1 METGLRD
8 KVVVITGAGGG
19 IGRCCALQFAQEGAK
34 LALSDVNLAAARAVA
49 DEVEANGTAA
59 IAVQTDVTS
68 ADSVQE
74 LFDRTL
80 GAFGRVD
87 VLVNNAGI
95 FQSKPIAEM
104 TVTDW
109 DRMMEVN
116 LRGVFLCS
124 QAAFRIMR
132 EQRSGKI
139 VSLAS
144 LAGQVGG
151 IIAGANYAVT
161 KAGVA
166 CFTKSLAKQAGP
178 YNINVNCVNPGVI
191 DTPMTKPWGEE
202 QLAKMAAN
210 TPLGRLGK
218 PEEVASAIVF
228 LASDAASFIH
238 GAHLDING
246 GINMD

>member
-19 IGRCCALQFAQEGAK
+19 IGRACAIEFAKEGAK
-34 LALSDVNLAAARAVA
+34 LVLSDLNRAAAQAVA
-49 DEVEANGTAA
+49 DEVAASGTAV
-59 IAVQTDVTS
+59 IAVQTDVS
-68 ADSVQE
+68 SPESVQE
-74 LFDRTL
+74 LFDQALAT
-80 GAFGRVD
+80 FGRVD

-104 TVTDW
+104 TPADW
-109 DRMMEVN
+109 DQMMAVN

-124 QAAFRIMR
+124 QAAFKIMR

-139 VSLAS
+139 VSLGS

-151 IIAGANYAVT
+151 IVAGANYAVS
-161 KAGVA
+161 KAGVI

-191 DTPMTKPWGEE
+191 DTPMTRPWGEA
-202 QLAKMAAN
+202 QLQKMAAE
-210 TPLGRLGK
+210 TPLRRLGK
-218 PEEVASAIVF
+218 PEDVAKAIVF